1 MSAARAAAC
10 AMSPTS
16 NSAGAFAIRAAYES
30 TTLVN
35 VRHYQSTLDAATA
48 FAMRAHARQAIASWR
63 HLAGLDNSPNEA
75 ASVNNRREVA
85 SQAEFVLAR

>member
-1 MSAARAAAC
+1 VTDLAGPATKIQDRLQSCLVSSTVRLSAVFAAA
-10 AMSPTS
+10 
-16 NSAGAFAIRAAYES
+16 
-30 TTLVN
+30 
-35 VRHYQSTLDAATA
+35 HYQSTLDAATA